1 MMAEVK
7 KYIAVDLGAE
17 SGRVMLGSVWHGLPA
32 RENTAKMAVPRLEL
46 EEIHRFNNGPIQQ
59 DDTLRWDFG
68 RLFAE
73 VKAGIS
79 KAVKQAGAKV
89 AGIGVDSWGVDFGL
103 IGADGKLIEN
113 PYHYRDS
120 RTNTMME
127 KAFELMSQPREIDLN
142 KQSCK
147 TSDENNISRG
157 KRQIYEDTGIQFMQL
172 NSIYQLLAMRLANSD
187 VLAKTKKLIFIADLF
202 SYCLCGKAFGEYTL
216 ASTSQLMDMK
226 TGRWSKDIFNKLS
239 LPMEIMPDIV
249 QPGKVVG
256 QLSKSIAD
264 ELGCGQIPVIATA
277 SHDTASAVVAV
288 PAGDNEWAYLS
299 SGTWSLMGVEVP
311 KAIVNDKTFK
321 YEFTNE
327 GGVENTIRLLK
338 NIMGLWLVQECKRQ
352 WQRDG
357 VELSYPE
364 LTEMADKAQPFA
376 CHIEVDSREF
386 LAPGDMPKRIN
397 SFLAKT
403 GQKKIQDKGQMIRA
417 ILEGLAFK
425 YRLVLERLEDVTGK
439 KIDCLHIVGGGMQ
452 NELLN
457 QFAANVTGKRVVAG
471 PAEATA
477 TGNILMQA
485 KATGQI
491 KNLAEARK
499 IVHNSFELKEY
510 QPQDVSLWEEQYE
523 GRRTKDEGRD

>member
-1 MMAEVK
+1 MPEAK

-17 SGRVMLGSVWHGLPA
+17 SGRVMLGSVGGD
-32 RENTAKMAVPRLEL
+32 RLNL
-46 EEIHRFNNGPIQQ
+46 EEIHRFNNGPIEE
-59 DDTLRWDFG
+59 DGSLRWDFD
-68 RLFAE
+68 RLLCE
-73 VKAGIS
+73 VKVGIRKAAEEAGD
-79 KAVKQAGAKV
+79 KV
-89 AGIGVDSWGVDFGL
+89 EGIGVDSWGVDFGL
-103 IGADGKLIEN
+103 IGADGKLLEN

-120 RTNTMME
+120 RTNAMCE
-127 KAFELMSQPREIDLN
+127 KAFELMGSPRAIDLN

-147 TSDENNISRG
+147 TSDESNISRG
-157 KRQIYEDTGIQFMQL
+157 KRQIYQATGIQFMQL

-187 VLAKTKKLIFIADLF
+187 VLAKTKNLIFMADLF
-202 SYCLCGKAFGEYTL
+202 SYYLCGKAFGEYTL

-226 TGRWSKDIFNKLS
+226 TGRWSQNIFNKLS

-249 QPGKVVG
+249 PPGTVVG
-256 QLSKSIAD
+256 ELSKPIAK
-264 ELGCGQIPVIATA
+264 ELSCKQIPIIATA
-277 SHDTASAVVAV
+277 SHDTASAVAAV
-288 PAGDNEWAYLS
+288 PVEPAVKPQAKYLAPRFTRGSWAYLS

-357 VELSYPE
+357 VELSYSE
-364 LTEMADKAQPFA
+364 LTQMAQQAKPFA
-376 CHIEVDSREF
+376 AHIEVDHSGF

-397 SFLAKT
+397 DYLAQT
-403 GQKKIQDKGQMIRA
+403 GQKKIQSKGQMIRA

-439 KIDCLHIVGGGMQ
+439 KIDCLHIVGGGMH
-452 NELLN
+452 NELLS
-457 QFAANVTGKRVVAG
+457 QFAAHATCKRVIAG

-499 IVHNSFELKEY
+499 IVRNSFELKEY
-510 QPQDVSLWEEQYE
+510 QPLNVSLWEERYNE
-523 GRRTKDEGRD
+523 LKCLK